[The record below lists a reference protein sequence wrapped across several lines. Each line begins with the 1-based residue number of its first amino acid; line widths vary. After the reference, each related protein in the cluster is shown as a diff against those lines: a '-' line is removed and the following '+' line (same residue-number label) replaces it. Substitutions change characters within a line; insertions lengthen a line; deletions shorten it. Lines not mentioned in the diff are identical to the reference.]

1 MVWKEPNRKR
11 RASDNNNSK
20 KPSDPLHIR
29 RQVTHKWPTLRW
41 PTAAVLNPS
50 QKVTHLGWVTFMMY
64 LFDWPLFLSLF
75 FLFLFPFPSLPFFF
89 PSSLL
94 FLLFFF
100 SFFFFSYSS
109 FLGTPSISG
118 VEKEDAEHYTVVLSR
133 LHNCSKSLLQVSP
146 KMIIQKCLPRI
157 LFHRKKRFLNTKHS
171 WILSWPFFSLRCQN
185 PWTFLR

>member
-1 MVWKEPNRKR
+1 MYYIMVWKEPNRKR

-100 SFFFFSYSS
+100 LSFS
-109 FLGTPSISG
+109 FL
-118 VEKEDAEHYTVVLSR
+118 
-133 LHNCSKSLLQVSP
+133 
-146 KMIIQKCLPRI
+146 I
-157 LFHRKKRFLNTKHS
+157 L
-171 WILSWPFFSLRCQN
+171 LSWERPVFLVWKRKMQN
-185 PWTFLR
+185 TTQSF